1 MLKNEKKYKCYCF
14 KKKNWWGMGPP
25 APPLATAL
33 IIDSGLKIKSLK
45 KMFTSF
51 AHKKGKKSPK
61 LRNEFPST
69 VVK

>member
-1 MLKNEKKYKCYCF
+1 
-14 KKKNWWGMGPP
+14 MGPP